1 MSCMDTKFLIWRQKV
16 VEPGIIKSWDNLNYL
31 DFTNCTQLS
40 SLFQRNT
47 GLVKKIVI
55 ESFFAL
61 LALVKKVELV
71 HILPFLMMQR
81 LWFYWNYHVTKT
93 EMVNISQSIPQ
104 QHTFFQ
110 KKYVNLAAAIWKKK
124 IAKTSTTIF
133 CFPKWKIAPSL
144 LQDVQTFYLVF

>member
-1 MSCMDTKFLIWRQKV
+1 MSCMDTKIPDLKT
-16 VEPGIIKSWDNLNYL
+16 KSSGAWDNLNYL

-81 LWFYWNYHVTKT
+81 L
-93 EMVNISQSIPQ
+93 
-104 QHTFFQ
+104 
-110 KKYVNLAAAIWKKK
+110 
-124 IAKTSTTIF
+124 
-133 CFPKWKIAPSL
+133 
-144 LQDVQTFYLVF
+144 